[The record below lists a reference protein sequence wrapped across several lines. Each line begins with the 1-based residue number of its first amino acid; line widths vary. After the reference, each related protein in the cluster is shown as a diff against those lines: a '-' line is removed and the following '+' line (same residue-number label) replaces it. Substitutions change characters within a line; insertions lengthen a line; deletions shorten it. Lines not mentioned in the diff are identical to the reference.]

1 MSELQKTNDV
11 LHINKRSNTS
21 LGSLSFMFVLDRSF
35 KFLRF
40 QIGPLSFEFV
50 SDMSFKFRVCFG

>member
-1 MSELQKTNDV
+1 
-11 LHINKRSNTS
+11 
-21 LGSLSFMFVLDRSF
+21 MFVLDKSF

-50 SDMSFKFRVCFG
+50 SDMSFKFLRFEIGPLSFEFRLTDISTLA